1 MNKLHRIYLLLTI
14 LALSVVS
21 PVSAQLRWIAD
32 APFENNTYHSLYTSI
47 SDNKPMILAVGSF
60 STQSAQYLL
69 STGVLQELA
78 ANHGTGPDA
87 APYSQR
93 DLHIAFVDVRVF
105 PGKEDYSKAGL
116 PVIAMNE
123 SDATLSKPGWN
134 ELYSLLGTHLFLV
147 TPDRLVRP
155 LNGQTAADI
164 YAEVQ
169 AWSSKL
175 QPGTNPDLRMLDAE
189 MEDQTAEVRVQN
201 FSTSPIQGVDL
212 QVMKAG
218 NLIATVHYSN
228 PIPALED
235 ALIQVPLPQ
244 GYNTRLTIIAQAKGD
259 SNPDNNTWSG
269 LLRVQ
274 GASNATAANIR

>member
-1 MNKLHRIYLLLTI
+1 MNKLHRIYLLLTT
-14 LALSVVS
+14 LLLSALT

-32 APFENNTYHSLYTSI
+32 APFQGATYPSLYKTI
-47 SDNKPMILAVGSF
+47 ADDKPLILAVGSF
-60 STQSAQYLL
+60 NSQSAQLLL
-69 STGVLQELA
+69 SSGVLQDLA

-105 PGKEDYSKAGL
+105 PDKEDYSKAGL
-116 PVIAMNE
+116 PVIPFNE
-123 SDATLSKPGWN
+123 EDPTLSSPGWN
-134 ELYSLLGTHLFLV
+134 TLYSILGTHLYLV
-147 TPDRLVRP
+147 TPDQLVRP
-155 LNGQTAADI
+155 LKGQTAADI

-169 AWSSKL
+169 AWSSKI
-175 QPGTNPDLRMLDAE
+175 QPDAHPDLRMLDAE
-189 MEDQTAEVRVQN
+189 MEDQTAQVRVQN
-201 FSTSPIQGVDL
+201 FSTGSIQGVDL
-212 QVMKAG
+212 LVLKGGQQ
-218 NLIATVHYSN
+218 IARVHYAK

-244 GYNTRLTIIAQAKGD
+244 GYNTRLTIVAKAQGD
-259 SNPDNNTWSG
+259 LNPYNNTWSG